1 MVSRKMAMRQ
11 KSFVPNFRA
20 SELEALLRRSR
31 RARYEDWGKG
41 DGSVRLA
48 ETLVH
53 PHLKS
58 VARVRSAL
66 AWLLAEHKGGK

>member
-1 MVSRKMAMRQ
+1 MILRKVAMRQ

-20 SELEALLRRSR
+20 SELEAPLRRSR

-48 ETLVH
+48 ETL
-53 PHLKS
+53 L
-58 VARVRSAL
+58 RTL
-66 AWLLAEHKGGK
+66 T